1 VYMLKRSLGAS
12 SFAGFWRAWNPLFS
26 YYLSRWCY
34 RPLARRLPRP
44 VAVVSTFA
52 VSGAIHD
59 LAASLA
65 LLRVFLFF
73 TPVFAALG
81 VWVVLEEALDLN
93 VAWAPVWLRALIH
106 TGIIA
111 GTLATGRLARAMWF

>member
-1 VYMLKRSLGAS
+1 MLKRSLGAP
-12 SFAGFWRAWNPLFS
+12 SFTGFWRTWNPLFS

-34 RPLARRLPRP
+34 KPLARLVPRP

-59 LAASLA
+59 LAASLVLFRIY
-65 LLRVFLFF
+65 LLF

-81 VWVVLEEALDLN
+81 VWVVLEEGLNLN
-93 VAWAPVWLRALIH
+93 VAWAPAWLRALIH
-106 TGIIA
+106 VGIIA
-111 GTLATGRLARAMWF
+111 GTFAAAKLARSI